1 MTVNLLVQHE
11 APTISHFNHMSDPMI
26 LAHKAAT
33 GFEGGSYHITLRGI
47 LQSSIQPL
55 GIAVHGI
62 HLIGVAE
69 DLHHQG
75 LA

>member
-1 MTVNLLVQHE
+1 MPRSV
-11 APTISHFNHMSDPMI
+11 MWYDPPSNPVAALCASIMI

>member
-1 MTVNLLVQHE
+1 
-11 APTISHFNHMSDPMI
+11 MSDPMI

>member
-1 MTVNLLVQHE
+1 MSVHSSDSIFPYKV
-11 APTISHFNHMSDPMI
+11 AP
-26 LAHKAAT
+26 
-33 GFEGGSYHITLRGI
+33 GFKGGAYHIALRGT